1 MARSQVPRSGLRG
14 GGVTRVERGRTG
26 TCPMCGKAI
35 RKADEAHVTLPTAFT
50 ESAVRH
56 LKCWQ
61 KSATIEQVPKILG
74 GL

>member
-1 MARSQVPRSGLRG
+1 
-14 GGVTRVERGRTG
+14 
-26 TCPMCGKAI
+26 MCGKAI